1 MEYRLSP
8 VFFWVEMQISA
19 PGFLFSLGIDKR
31 FSFLSMYFMLAINRS
46 RKVSKSS
53 SKIGKRTQRIKRA
66 LLRKAGVLP
75 AWVEP
80 PPRPPPREPIPLDQ
94 LPPGA
99 LAPHLAPILGIA
111 RRHLNAEQL
120 ADAIR
125 PRFWGDHRYRP
136 EEEPAPQP
144 VPPPAQD
151 LLPVVVEEPEADQEP
166 IQAPPPD
173 IEQRQVRHR
182 EQHVGRGL
190 LRRVVYLPERQ
201 EEAAAAAAPKEESE
215 SESEEDGIQLC
226 HESSSEES
234 TDVTSTDEDR
244 RHFEIEL
251 EANPALRRAY
261 ERSETA
267 RRERGRFNARPGHL
281 CTRRN
286 TRGREQRSPS
296 I

>member
-1 MEYRLSP
+1 LE
-8 VFFWVEMQISA
+8 
-19 PGFLFSLGIDKR
+19 
-31 FSFLSMYFMLAINRS
+31 
-46 RKVSKSS
+46 
-53 SKIGKRTQRIKRA
+53 
-66 LLRKAGVLP
+66 
-75 AWVEP
+75 
-80 PPRPPPREPIPLDQ
+80 
-94 LPPGA
+94 
-99 LAPHLAPILGIA
+99 IA
-111 RRHLNAEQL
+111 RRHLNVEEL
-120 ADAIR
+120 ADALR
-125 PRFWGDHRYRP
+125 PRFWGDIRYRP

-151 LLPVVVEEPEADQEP
+151 LLPVVIEEPEADQEP

-173 IEQRQVRHR
+173 IQQRQVRYR

-234 TDVTSTDEDR
+234 TDTSDTDEDR
-244 RHFEIEL
+244 RHFEREL
-251 EANPALRRAY
+251 EANPALKRAY
-261 ERSETA
+261 ARSEEA
-267 RRERGRFNARPGHL
+267 RRVRGRFNARPGHL

-286 TRGREQRSPS
+286 TRGREQRNPT

>member
-1 MEYRLSP
+1 
-8 VFFWVEMQISA
+8 
-19 PGFLFSLGIDKR
+19 
-31 FSFLSMYFMLAINRS
+31 
-46 RKVSKSS
+46 
-53 SKIGKRTQRIKRA
+53 
-66 LLRKAGVLP
+66 LP

-80 PPRPPPREPIPLDQ
+80 PPRPPPREPSPLDQ

-99 LAPHLAPILGIA
+99 LAPQLAPFLEIA
-111 RRHLNAEQL
+111 RRHLNVEQL
-120 ADAIR
+120 ADALR
-125 PRFWGDHRYRP
+125 PRFWGDARYRP

-151 LLPVVVEEPEADQEP
+151 LLPVVIEEPEADQEP

-173 IEQRQVRHR
+173 IGQRQVRYR

-190 LRRVVYLPERQ
+190 LRRVVFLPERQ

-215 SESEEDGIQLC
+215 SESEEEDELQLC
-226 HESSSEES
+226 HESSTEES
-234 TDVTSTDEDR
+234 TDESSANQENR
-244 RHFEIEL
+244 RHFEREL
-251 EANPALRRAY
+251 GSNPALRRAY
-261 ERSETA
+261 ERSEAA

-286 TRGREQRSPS
+286 TRGREQRNPS

>member
-1 MEYRLSP
+1 MVLRNRL
-8 VFFWVEMQISA
+8 
-19 PGFLFSLGIDKR
+19 
-31 FSFLSMYFMLAINRS
+31 
-46 RKVSKSS
+46 
-53 SKIGKRTQRIKRA
+53 T
-66 LLRKAGVLP
+66 
-75 AWVEP
+75 WVEP

-94 LPPGA
+94 LPLGA
-99 LAPHLAPILGIA
+99 LAPHLAPILEIA

-173 IEQRQVRHR
+173 IEQRQVRYR

-226 HESSSEES
+226 HESSYNQGISNKVES
-234 TDVTSTDEDR
+234 KT
-244 RHFEIEL
+244 
-251 EANPALRRAY
+251 
-261 ERSETA
+261 ETHPFHEPP
-267 RRERGRFNARPGHL
+267 RKIGKGD
-281 CTRRN
+281 
-286 TRGREQRSPS
+286 GQISQ
-296 I
+296 